1 MTKRSNIMKTSALV
15 VMSMFFLSASV
26 PVLAKETPQDKFIC
40 ELAVHNCLNKTELL
54 EKRIEKLQK
63 EIKNGNKYSPDE
75 LKILEHKLQ
84 DAIEQLEKIG
94 GSE

>member
-1 MTKRSNIMKTSALV
+1 MKTSALM
-15 VMSMFFLSASV
+15 VMAMFLMSAAV

-63 EIKNGNKYSPDE
+63 EIKSGNKYSPEE
-75 LKILEHKLQ
+75 LKKLERKLQ
-84 DAIEQLEKIG
+84 DAIDQLEKIG